1 MKIGNFLAA
10 LAVPLLAAFTL
21 GAAADVPLDAFK
33 ALPIMDGGRVKPLD
47 TYARATLLQ
56 LSSKSSYHG
65 KPAIAWL
72 AKLMFDPRGAVDDKV
87 FRINNPE
94 VAYSLGIEPQS
105 DSRYAFAQ
113 LGPAIDKLFELA
125 EAASRVDEKQRTP
138 VESELL
144 RVANNMNLYVADMNA
159 FSFCFPSPEF
169 RVDTA
174 TARALGLEAK
184 TGPYSY
190 MDLRSHMGAIGMMV
204 RPLMGGEGGPG
215 GGPFAGP
222 SGGHGKD
229 PASWTPAEQEAMR
242 LFQTFANWSEH
253 YRQYV
258 FPLVPPGEGREE
270 MWQSPWDLVSR
281 PNMDSAYRA
290 AVADLGTMGRSYA
303 AGRPDEF
310 NQAVIRFAG
319 FVAARNHG
327 ASKENSRNL
336 ELFYNA
342 LAPFYLAKILYG
354 FAILASLIAIM
365 AMRRWTYWPGV
376 ALLAAGVAVH
386 ATGIGLRVA
395 IGGRAP
401 ITNLFETFLFVACV
415 GAMLG
420 LALEF
425 YNRKAF
431 GILVGSITGFLVLML
446 SGRYDTDG
454 DTIGVLVAVL
464 NSNFWLSTHVVTIS
478 LGYAGFCMAGV
489 LGHLFIIQKIVN
501 DLNQEKLDALTR
513 MTYGVLAFGLI
524 FALIGTVLGGV
535 WADQSWGRFWGWDP
549 KENGALMIVLWGI
562 LLFHAKPA
570 RLIEDLGMAV
580 GSVLGIIVV
589 MMAWF
594 GINLLGVGLHSYG
607 FTSGVATALSTYVAL
622 ETVFLA
628 GSLYLIKR
636 KEINQRLLSH
646 PS

>member
-1 MKIGNFLAA
+1 MKLGTIAAAWAAPILAA
-10 LAVPLLAAFTL
+10 ATL
-21 GAAADVPLDAFK
+21 CAAAPEMNLDAFK

-47 TYARATLLQ
+47 TYARSTLLQ
-56 LSSKSSYHG
+56 LSSKSSYQG

-72 AKLMFDPRGAVDDKV
+72 AKVMFDPRGSVDDKV

-94 VAYSLGIEPQS
+94 VAYSLGIEPQT
-105 DSRYAFAQ
+105 DSRYTFAQ
-113 LGPAIDKLFELA
+113 LGPAISKLFELA

-138 VESELL
+138 VETELI
-144 RVANNMNLYVADMNA
+144 RVANNLNLYVANMNA
-159 FSFCFPSPEF
+159 FSFCFPAPDF
-169 RVDTA
+169 RIDTA
-174 TARALGLEAK
+174 AARAFGLEPK
-184 TGPYSY
+184 PEPYSY
-190 MDLRSHMGAIGMMV
+190 MDLRTHMGAIGLMV
-204 RPLMGGEGGPG
+204 RPLMAGEGGPG
-215 GGPFAGP
+215 VGQGR
-222 SGGHGKD
+222 D
-229 PASWTPAEQEAMR
+229 PASWTATEKEAMR
-242 LFQTFANWSEH
+242 LFQTFASWSEH
-253 YRQYV
+253 YRQYS
-258 FPLVPPGEGREE
+258 FPLVPPGEGRQE
-270 MWQSPWDLVSR
+270 MWQSPWDMVSR
-281 PNMDSAYRA
+281 PNMDTAYRA
-290 AVADLGTMGRSYA
+290 AVADLGAMGVSYA
-303 AGRPDEF
+303 AGRSDEF
-310 NQAVIRFAG
+310 NQAVTRFAG
-319 FVAARNHG
+319 FVSDRGHG
-327 ASKENSRNL
+327 APKLGAQRL

-342 LAPFYLAKILYG
+342 LAPFYLAKIFYG

-365 AMRRWTYWPGV
+365 AFRRWTYWPGV
-376 ALLAAGVAVH
+376 LLLAAGVAVH

-464 NSNFWLSTHVVTIS
+464 NSNFWLSTHVITIS

-489 LGHLFIIQKIVN
+489 LGHLFLIQKIVN
-501 DLNQEKLDALTR
+501 DKNQEKLDALTR
-513 MTYGVLAFGLI
+513 MTYGILAFGLI

-570 RLIEDLGMAV
+570 KLIADMGMAV

-607 FTSGVATALSTYVAL
+607 FTSGVATALSVYVAT
-622 ETVFLA
+622 EAVFLA

-636 KEINQRLLSH
+636 KEIRRVLGAGA
-646 PS
+646 